1 MAPRTDPTL
10 DWATAYA
17 AERTDG
23 ALALVPVAHV
33 GPGRTAR
40 IAFAL
45 GVVLGLAFLGG
56 YVAVG
61 LHFQNRIARNPVGQP
76 AWLPWL
82 CPGGILLPIGLLAVA
97 GCVKLA
103 RGFHRPL
110 VAERNGPVR
119 HGPRLLVAEGNI
131 AGVRV
136 ERMSEWVCPESGP
149 NYERK
154 TAHVYIATTD
164 GRFEELPPP
173 YFSNLD
179 GWELAESLG
188 AALAAAL
195 GVALSFEAPPPEHS
209 TPATNA
215 RRWSYVFGS
224 FALFIGGAHWLAGFG
239 LLAVRVVALV
249 NAAVRVPA
257 DMPPPWF
264 AAIFVCSGAGA
275 CYIGCRLFGHGRRR
289 WLAVLAVLATL
300 ESAVLLAIL

>member
-1 MAPRTDPTL
+1 MAPRNPPL

-17 AERTDG
+17 AEWTDG
-23 ALALVPVAHV
+23 ALALLPAARV

-56 YVAVG
+56 YVAAG
-61 LHFQNRIARNPVGQP
+61 LFFQNRIARNPVGPP
-76 AWLPWL
+76 AWLPWV

-97 GCVKLA
+97 GCAKLA
-103 RGFHRPL
+103 RGFRRPL
-110 VAERNGPVR
+110 VAEPNGPVR
-119 HGPRLLVAEGNI
+119 HGPRVLVAEGNV

-136 ERMSEWVCPESGP
+136 ERISEWVSPESGP
-149 NYERK
+149 SYESK

-164 GRFEELPPP
+164 GRFVELPSPF
-173 YFSNLD
+173 FSNLD

-195 GVALSFEAPPPEHS
+195 GVPLAFEAPPPEHS
-209 TPATNA
+209 TPATRA

-224 FALFIGGAHWLAGFG
+224 FALIIGCAHWLAGFG
-239 LLAVRVVALV
+239 LLVVRAVALV
-249 NAAVRVPA
+249 NVAVRIPA

-275 CYIGCRLFGHGRRR
+275 CYVGCRFFGLGRRH
-289 WLAVLAVLATL
+289 WLALLAALAIL
-300 ESAVLLAIL
+300 ESAVLLAFL